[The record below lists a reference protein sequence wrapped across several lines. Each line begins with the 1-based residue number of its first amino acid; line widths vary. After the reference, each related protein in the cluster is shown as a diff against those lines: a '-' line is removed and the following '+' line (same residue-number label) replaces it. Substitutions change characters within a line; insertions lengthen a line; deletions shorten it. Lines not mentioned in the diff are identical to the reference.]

1 MSNAILNMKVYLK
14 IFSSFAILVAVSIV
28 CSVIVWTQVDD
39 MDKAADY
46 TAFTYE
52 VLDAVNDSMS
62 AMINQQAG
70 LRGYLLAGRE
80 EFLGPYHDGATAYR
94 DGMNRAREMTA
105 KNPDMQRMLDDF
117 DRLAAVWRS
126 TIAEKQIG
134 LMQTSPDQARASAA
148 SGEGKVAMDAV
159 RAKSAEIVAYET
171 RLLNE
176 RRQQADAATRTAQQ
190 VILGDAVITV
200 VLSMLFWWGLTRLTA
215 RPIAAITALM
225 ARLARGDK
233 AIEVRGQ
240 ERGDEVGDL
249 ARALEVFKQN
259 ALETERLAAEAEENR
274 RLEVE
279 RQRAEEERDRL
290 AAEELRK
297 RDEAARLAEER
308 RLRAEEDAQRLL
320 EAERAQAQETARL
333 EGERQRREALHQ
345 MARSFE
351 SAVGGVVET
360 VATAST
366 EMHATAGSMQGIA
379 DQTSKQSL
387 SAASATEQAATNVQ
401 TVASASEQLAA
412 SIREISG
419 QVSSASRVAQEAVTQ
434 ARDTDRIV
442 QGLATAAD
450 RIGEVVSLISQI
462 AGQTNL
468 LALNATIEAAR
479 AGEAGKGFAVV
490 ASEVKSLA
498 NQTSKATQ
506 EISEQ
511 IAEVQTATQ
520 AAVGA
525 IRNIGATIGNINEI
539 NGSIASAVEQQG
551 AATQEIARNVEEAA
565 VGTQQAS
572 ADVVRVN
579 RSAGEAGQAATEVL
593 TASATLSQL
602 AEKLRGEVGGFLAQ
616 VRAA

>member
-1 MSNAILNMKVYLK
+1 MSKAIDNMKIYLK
-14 IFSSFAILVAVSIV
+14 IFTSFAVLVAVGVIASIL
-28 CSVIVWTQVDD
+28 VWTQVED
-39 MDKAADY
+39 MDEAADY
-46 TAFTYE
+46 ATFTYE
-52 VLDAVNDSMS
+52 VIDSVNDSITG
-62 AMINQQAG
+62 MINQEVG
-70 LRGYLLAGRE
+70 LRGYLLTGQDD
-80 EFLGPYHDGATAYR
+80 FLAPYR
-94 DGMNRAREMTA
+94 DGGQAYREAMDKARKLTV
-105 KNPDMQRMLDDF
+105 KNAEVQKLLSEF
-117 DRLAAVWRS
+117 DGLATSWHAN
-126 TIAEKQIG
+126 IAEKQIA
-134 LMQTSPDQARASAA
+134 LMRTNPDQARAEVMT
-148 SGEGKVAMDAV
+148 GGGKAAMDAI
-159 RAKSAEIVAYET
+159 RAKGRQILAIED
-171 RLLNE
+171 RLLTK
-176 RRQQADAATRTAQQ
+176 RRQQADAATQTAQR
-190 VILGDAVITV
+190 VIIGDAVVTTLLAI
-200 VLSMLFWWGLTRLTA
+200 LFGWGLSRVTA
-215 RPIAAITALM
+215 RPIAGITALM
-225 ARLARGDK
+225 GRLARGDK
-233 AIEVRGQ
+233 TIAVQGIG
-240 ERGDEVGDL
+240 RGDEVGDL

-259 ALETERLAAEAEENR
+259 AIETERLAAEAEENR
-274 RLEVE
+274 RLEAE
-279 RQRAEEERDRL
+279 RQRQEEERERH
-290 AAEELRK
+290 AAAELRK

-308 RLRAEEDAQRLL
+308 RLQAEDDAKRQLAAERARAEE
-320 EAERAQAQETARL
+320 TARI

-345 MARSFE
+345 MARTFE
-351 SAVGGVVET
+351 SAVGSVVEN

-366 EMHATAGSMQGIA
+366 QMHATAGSMQGIA

-419 QVSSASRVAQEAVTQ
+419 QVTSASRIAQDAVGQ
-434 ARDTDRIV
+434 ARETDRIV

-511 IAEVQTATQ
+511 ISEVQTATQ
-520 AAVGA
+520 AAVAA
-525 IRNIGATIGNINEI
+525 IRNIGSTIGDISEI

-565 VGTQQAS
+565 VGTTQAS

-579 RSAGEAGQAATEVL
+579 RSAGEAGQAASEVL

>member
-1 MSNAILNMKVYLK
+1 MSNVILNMKVYLK
-14 IFSSFAILVAVSIV
+14 IFSSFAMLVAVSIV

-46 TAFTYE
+46 TTFTYE

-80 EFLGPYHDGATAYR
+80 DFLGPYHDGVAAYR
-94 DGMNRAREMTA
+94 EGLDRARKLTA
-105 KNPDMQRMLDDF
+105 RNPDMQRMLDEF
-117 DRLAAVWRS
+117 DRLAMAWRS
-126 TIAEKQIG
+126 TVAEKQLG
-134 LMQTSPDQARASAA
+134 LMKTNPDQARASAA

-159 RAKSAEIVAYET
+159 RAKSVEIVAYET
-171 RLLNE
+171 RLLDE

-190 VILGDAVITV
+190 VIVGDAAITV

-215 RPIAAITALM
+215 RPIAAITTLM
-225 ARLARGDK
+225 ARLARGEK

-249 ARALEVFKQN
+249 ARALDVFKRN
-259 ALETERLAAEAEENR
+259 AIETERLAAEAEENR

-308 RLRAEEDAQRLL
+308 RLRAEEDAQRRL
-320 EAERAQAQETARL
+320 EAERAQAQETARI

-579 RSAGEAGQAATEVL
+579 RSAGEAGQAASEVL